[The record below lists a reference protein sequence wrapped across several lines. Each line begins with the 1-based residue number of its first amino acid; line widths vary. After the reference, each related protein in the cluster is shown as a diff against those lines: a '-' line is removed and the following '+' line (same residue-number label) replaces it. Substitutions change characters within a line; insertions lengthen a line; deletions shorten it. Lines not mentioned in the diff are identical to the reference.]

1 MEDKVWDKI
10 EIQIYLFIL
19 SSQIFHEETFYF
31 SFAAIVTGICSF
43 KTAIFQDSS
52 DESSN
57 HWSG

>member
-31 SFAAIVTGICSF
+31 SFAAVVTGICSF
-43 KTAIFQDSS
+43 KTAIFHDSS
-52 DESSN
+52 DES
-57 HWSG
+57 